1 MLRASTDPGSPYYA
15 AFVTPGGGLTVQ
27 DRATP
32 GGPAST
38 VVSSSGALPAYLWV
52 TDAGNSLTAY
62 GSADGYVWAPIA
74 GSAATVNLGPGV
86 LAGLAVTSGSAA
98 ALSIATADSVVVSAT
113 PPAPAPPVPCPAPWT
128 CADIGTPAP
137 AGNQSFDPN
146 TGTWTIN
153 AGGADITGTSD
164 QFRYVWQTLTGD
176 GSVVAHVTS
185 QANTSTGAKAGPM
198 FRASADPA
206 APEYSVLVSP
216 GQGIKVQI
224 RKTQGGST
232 SKLANP
238 SGTVPAYLKITRSG
252 STFTAYTSA
261 DGMTWTLIPG
271 STATMSLGSSLLA
284 GLAVTSH
291 HSGTLGTVTMDT
303 VAVG

>member
-1 MLRASTDPGSPYYA
+1 MLRGSADPGAPYYA
-15 AFVTPGGGLTVQ
+15 AFVTPGGGITVQ
-27 DRATP
+27 DRVTQGGATSTVATTS
-32 GGPAST
+32 GPA
-38 VVSSSGALPAYLWV
+38 PAYLWV
-52 TDAGNSLTAY
+52 TDAGNTLTAY
-62 GSADGYVWAPIA
+62 GSNDGYVWTPIA
-74 GSAATVNLGPGV
+74 GSAATVNLGTSV
-86 LAGLAVTSGSAA
+86 LAGLAVTSGTSA
-98 ALSIATADSVVVSAT
+98 ALSTATADSTVVSAT
-113 PPAPAPPVPCPAPWT
+113 PPAPAPPVPCPTPWT
-128 CADIGTPAP
+128 CADIGAPAP

-164 QFRYVWQTLTGD
+164 QFRYVWQTLSGD

-185 QANTSTGAKAGPM
+185 QANTSSSAKAGPM
-198 FRASADPA
+198 FRASTDPG

-238 SGTVPAYLKITRSG
+238 TGTVPAYLKITRSG

-261 DGMTWTLIPG
+261 DGVTWTLIPG
-271 STATMSLGSSLLA
+271 STATLSLGSSLA

-291 HSGTLGTVTMDT
+291 KNGTLGTVTIDT